1 MGGILLV
8 ALSML
13 AAGFAAVSGLL
24 GGGTEH
30 VVSTN
35 GDGGGHVGSGRGPAG
50 NTGSSPTA
58 SPTGTAPGSGTQ
70 SATPSPTNGCDLSKV
85 TVSASTDKP
94 GYSAGE
100 TPLLSLKVTN
110 SGQVPCEVNLGTSQM
125 EFLVMSGSDRI
136 FSSRDCQDSSDDLVK
151 TIEPGKSE
159 TANFPWERLRS
170 VPGCTEVASKPGGGG
185 ATYTFTARLG
195 NKESP
200 KAVFKLG

>member
-1 MGGILLV
+1 MGGILVV

-13 AAGFAAVSGLL
+13 AAGFTAVSGLL
-24 GGGTEH
+24 GGGTEQ

-35 GDGGGHVGSGRGPAG
+35 GDGGSGRGPAG

-70 SATPSPTNGCDLSKV
+70 SATPSPTSGCDLSKV

-100 TPLLSLKVTN
+100 TPLLSMKVTN
-110 SGQVPCEVNLGTSQM
+110 DGQVPCEVNLGTSQM

-159 TANFPWERLRS
+159 TANFPWERIRS
-170 VPGCTEVASKPGGGG
+170 VPGCTEVAAKPGGGG
-185 ATYTFTARLG
+185 ATYTFVARLG
-195 NKESP
+195 SKESP